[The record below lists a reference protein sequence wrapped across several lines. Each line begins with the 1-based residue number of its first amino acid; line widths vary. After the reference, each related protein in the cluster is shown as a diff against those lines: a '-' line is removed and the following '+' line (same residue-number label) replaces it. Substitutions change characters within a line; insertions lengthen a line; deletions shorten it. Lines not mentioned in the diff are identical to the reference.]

1 MYITNSIDGKYAL
14 HQRSF
19 ATLHILHHMLLK
31 TLSGS
36 RQARIARNSII
47 IAALLATVFIRPES
61 DFYSGMVAGT
71 RLGLIILVMLIVTR
85 RVGDRDN
92 RL

>member
-1 MYITNSIDGKYAL
+1 
-14 HQRSF
+14 
-19 ATLHILHHMLLK
+19 MLLK

-36 RQARIARNSII
+36 RQVRIARNSII

-61 DFYSGMVAGT
+61 DFYSGMVAGA
-71 RLGLIILVMLIVTR
+71 RLGLIVLIMLIVTR